1 MEPQINGRCTAVT
14 FDFWNTLAAER
25 PGYMRQLRIDRMMDL
40 LANAGREVDEASLG
54 SAVDSAF
61 DQHWHSWHA
70 NTQFLAA
77 DGLDHALTE
86 IGVTPERSLRA
97 ELRAAFELDGVDL
110 ELDAAPGIGEAL
122 ESLRSE
128 GVAVGIICDV
138 GFTPSVNLRSF
149 LERSGLLE
157 FFNAWSFSDEV
168 GHYKPSP
175 VIFEHALA
183 GLEAAPANAAHVG
196 DLRRTDIAGARS
208 FGMRAIR
215 YCGLN
220 DDRSDKYPE
229 ADAVISHHT
238 ELMAALENR

>member
-1 MEPQINGRCTAVT
+1 MESQINGRCTAVT

-25 PGYMRQLRIDRMMDL
+25 PGYMRQMRIERMLSL
-40 LANAGREVDEASLG
+40 LTDAGLEVDLASLG
-54 SAVDSAF
+54 QAVDSAF

-70 NTQFLAA
+70 NAQFLAA
-77 DGLDHALTE
+77 DGLDHAMVE
-86 IGVTPERSLRA
+86 IGVTPDPSLRA
-97 ELRAAFELDGVDL
+97 DLRAAFELQGFDL
-110 ELDAAPGIGEAL
+110 ELEAAPGIGEVL
-122 ESLRSE
+122 ERLHSE
-128 GVAVGIICDV
+128 GVAIGIICDV

-149 LERSGLLE
+149 LKRSGLLD

-175 VIFEHALA
+175 VIFEHALS
-183 GLEAAPANAAHVG
+183 GLEATPATAAHVG

-215 YCGLN
+215 YRGLN
-220 DDRSDKYPE
+220 DDRSEKYPE

-238 ELMAALENR
+238 ELIEALGI

>member
-1 MEPQINGRCTAVT
+1 MESQINGQCTAVT

-25 PGYMRQLRIDRMMDL
+25 PGYMRQLRIERMLAL
-40 LANAGREVDEASLG
+40 LVEAGFEADVASLG
-54 SAVDSAF
+54 AAVDSAF

-77 DGLDHALTE
+77 DGLDHAMAE
-86 IGVTPERSLRA
+86 IGVTPDPSLRA
-97 ELRAAFELDGVDL
+97 GLRAAFELQGVDL
-110 ELDAAPGIGEAL
+110 ELEAAPGIGEVL
-122 ESLRSE
+122 ELLRSH
-128 GVAVGIICDV
+128 GVAVGIVCDV

-149 LERSGLLE
+149 LDRSGLLE

-175 VIFEHALA
+175 VIFEHALT
-183 GLEAAPANAAHVG
+183 GLSAAPANAAHVG

-215 YCGLN
+215 YSGLN

-229 ADAVISHHT
+229 ADAVISHHA
-238 ELMAALENR
+238 ELIGALGI